1 MFEFLEYNNE
11 AEWHQIRNKYIGGSD
26 ASILMNMNQY
36 KNSIELWLE
45 KTGKNKTPDLSQN
58 KAVNRGNDSENILI
72 EHFKINNPNY
82 HVYKLNK
89 TLRSV
94 ENNFMVANLDGVLS
108 HEEYGTGVLEIKTAT
123 CHSYSVYLEKWK
135 NDIPIE
141 YYLQIQ
147 HYLSVTDYNYAIL
160 YADIRLEYTEEK
172 RHEIKQYFIKRDN
185 EDINQIIEK
194 EKEFYQYIINNVEP
208 PYVKRLKI

>member
-1 MFEFLEYNNE
+1 MHL
-11 AEWHQIRNKYIGGSD
+11 NKY
-26 ASILMNMNQY
+26 
-36 KNSIELWLE
+36 KNARDLWKE
-45 KTGKNKTPDLSQN
+45 KTGRKEKDNLDN
-58 KAVNRGNDSENILI
+58 NVAVQRGNKSEDLPI
-72 EHFKINNPNY
+72 EHFSINNPDY
-82 HVYKLNK
+82 SVSKLEK
-89 TLRSV
+89 TLRSKKYD
-94 ENNFMVANLDGVLS
+94 FMVANLDGVIEHKEL
-108 HEEYGTGVLEIKTAT
+108 GTGVLEIKTAT